1 MAPQKTHNGV
11 SVIIESLDHSFNN
24 EENKKN
30 ILSKIAMINL
40 RCCFAYGVLPRMLL
54 QFAS

>member
-24 EENKKN
+24 EENKKKYAFKN
-30 ILSKIAMINL
+30 SND
-40 RCCFAYGVLPRMLL
+40 
-54 QFAS
+54 